1 MVKKITGNVVKEDG
15 TVTEN
20 TEVYAVPRKLIWIMI
35 TALIGGL
42 AGFAG
47 LFWKQTVSVQVQQ
60 YEQEQNKKWKE
71 EINQE
76 LKDMQMELKIAASD
90 RVTGAEGQTLRER
103 IRENERELDRRKN
116 ILHGLEV
123 KVAAQSLKV
132 EELSKRVRE
141 LEQGD

>member
-90 RVTGAEGQTLRER
+90 RVTSAEGQILRDR

-116 ILHGLEV
+116 ILHGLDV
-123 KVAAQSLKV
+123 KAAAQSLKI
-132 EELSKRVRE
+132 EELSKRIRE